1 MIIDVIPPLDRE
13 NKLLAMKLTG
23 RDENWNYILPTKEN
37 LTPKPHLTSKVNTQ
51 VNTQTNTQVN
61 TQTNTQVNTQ
71 VNTQTK
77 YPKQNQSNYINN
89 RDYSNYNFGNHRPTI
104 DNDWL
109 NVNSN
114 NVNNIDSE
122 KLQNFVENQ

>member
-1 MIIDVIPPLDRE
+1 MQ
-13 NKLLAMKLTG
+13 LTG
-23 RDENWNYILPTKEN
+23 RDENWNYILPTMEN

-51 VNTQTNTQVN
+51 VNTQTNTQ
-61 TQTNTQVNTQ
+61 
-71 VNTQTK
+71 TK
-77 YPKQNQSNYINN
+77 YPKQNQSNYIDN
-89 RDYSNYNFGNHRPTI
+89 RDYSNFNFGNNRPTI
-104 DNDWL
+104 DNDWF